1 MLASP
6 TPVTSDHAVL
16 EARHLTVV
24 LGGRNGLLRRG
35 RDPVRAVDNVSLQLR
50 RGETLGICGE
60 SGSGKTTLARTL
72 LGVQRETSGE
82 IWLDGKRVDGMD
94 PKGARRTR
102 RAIQYLHQDAGGSLD
117 PWWSVG
123 NSIIEAMKI
132 NKIVGDRRTELIQ
145 ILGAVSLG
153 PDVIARYPHQ
163 LSGGQLR
170 RVALARIMLLHPEVL
185 ILDEPTAGLDLS
197 IQAAVLNLFL
207 SIKQAFATTNLLI
220 SHDIAVLKLVCDRLA
235 IMHNGRIV
243 EELNAAELSG
253 GGQHPY
259 TQKLLGAAP
268 KLPE

>member
-1 MLASP
+1 MLARQSRG
-6 TPVTSDHAVL
+6 VSDGIVL
-16 EARHLTVV
+16 EAIDLTVV
-24 LGGRNGLLRRG
+24 LGGRGGFLRQG
-35 RDPVRAVDNVSLQLR
+35 RDPVRAIDGVSLKLR

-72 LGVQRETSGE
+72 LGLQRETAGE
-82 IWLDGKRVDGMD
+82 IWLDGKRVDGMQ
-94 PKGARRTR
+94 PARARQVR

-117 PWWSVG
+117 PWWRVE
-123 NSIIEAMKI
+123 NSILEAMAI
-132 NKIVGDRRTELIQ
+132 NNIGGDRHAELKR
-145 ILGAVSLG
+145 ILRAVSLDA
-153 PDVIARYPHQ
+153 DVTSRYPHQ

-170 RVALARIMLLHPEVL
+170 RVALARIMILRPEIL

-207 SIKQAFATTNLLI
+207 SIKQTFATTNLLI
-220 SHDIAVLKLVCDRLA
+220 SHDIAVLKLVCDRVA

-243 EELNAAELSG
+243 EELSSAELDG

-259 TQKLLGAAP
+259 TRSLLSASP